1 MNLSNR
7 EKMLELMKANHTI
20 AKDFFN
26 MILDIDDTNDS
37 SYKVNRSHMTS
48 ITYRESVP
56 LK

>member
-37 SYKVNRSHMTS
+37 SYKVN
-48 ITYRESVP
+48 
-56 LK
+56 